1 MRFMLRR
8 REGNVILIV
17 GIILLAL
24 WLLGLGSSYTLGGLI
39 YVALII
45 GLILVVVSLVT
56 RFRGRR

>member
-1 MRFMLRR
+1 MLRR

-24 WLLGLGSSYTLGGLI
+24 WILGLGSSYTLGGLI
-39 YVALII
+39 YIALIL

-56 RFRGRR
+56 RYRGPR

>member
-39 YVALII
+39 YIALIL

>member
-1 MRFMLRR
+1 LKLMLKR
-8 REGNVILIV
+8 REGNVLLVI

-39 YVALII
+39 YVALVI
-45 GLILVVVSLVT
+45 GLILVIVALAT

>member
-1 MRFMLRR
+1 MKLMLKR
-8 REGNVILIV
+8 REGNVLLVI

-39 YVALII
+39 YVALVI
-45 GLILVVVSLVT
+45 GLILVIVALAT

>member
-1 MRFMLRR
+1 MLRR